1 MYRSEALDFL
11 NELLKVDVQKI
22 IDNYEDRD
30 AAHMEQVILTGYD
43 LFHILENLV
52 TCEDEDLDDGQ
63 PSWEQEWA
71 DFGERYE

>member
-11 NELLKVDVQKI
+11 NDLLKVDVQKI
-22 IDNYEDRD
+22 IDNYADKN
-30 AAHMEQVILTGYD
+30 AAHMEQVTLTGYD
-43 LFHILENLV
+43 LHHILENLV

-71 DFGERYE
+71 DFGESYE